1 MLAKRGLS
9 TSVVSPQKS
18 ASREKKRLRQ
28 TEVSTGDIILS
39 EELTGGITLN
49 YGIEIECVFDI
60 IDNLSVYISFI
71 HVFFIMNRIKFDKFE
86 SPVNLTRLDMFTRSF
101 NLVLEELISFIE
113 NYDIEDIKILL
124 INNPI
129 YEELKKIYNNDK
141 NYYKLFENYHKEILL
156 LAQRTTRTTRTTT
169 SRLTRSTARAARAAR
184 EGEIISMPSESSD
197 TKGSDDSKYNEI
209 IKFINDFTIFIKN
222 VIDAIVKYIKV
233 NPQYYT
239 SFKEHIDRIIELL
252 VIGGDFFNDF
262 DDRFKLN
269 SDENLQ
275 IFNENNTDTMGD
287 FYEKSRNNND
297 KLYLFLTQDCSV
309 ICTDKKLYKDIKSG
323 RTETDL
329 DKFKFLLNECEFITQ
344 VFKTPND
351 IERLLNI
358 FFTNQTVEKNILNC
372 EKTSNHVHISF
383 NIDDTIIKPDIK
395 HIIALLCI
403 CHYFQDEIYM
413 LFLKTRNDNYYCAKL
428 NYKPNDTNDTII
440 SFTDDDYDKIIE
452 HLFDIF
458 YNSSDKSTIK
468 LNRYF
473 WLNIVNLYKLTGKN
487 RPATVEFRIKHG
499 STDAK
504 EMKMV
509 CMLYKNIIDFAI
521 RLSIIIPDNSKIS
534 DIYHLIRS
542 KIEEGET
549 DKKKN
554 FLKILKDKSLI
565 YYFTNPESEYVK
577 GLKDLES
584 LILSTHGG
592 LIKMGTAP
600 RDTAPREPNKINHHL
615 GRIRNVINTQEISES
630 PLVLSQSLSQLYD
643 KLKNQYRIRNDY
655 LIKKIVSLRDT
666 MIYKKN
672 SFGEQFIGYGLSH
685 DAINGLSLYFG
696 TSNDKSIY
704 DPIYT
709 DEEKFNKYLKKHS
722 LSFEEM

>member
-1 MLAKRGLS
+1 VLL
-9 TSVVSPQKS
+9 
-18 ASREKKRLRQ
+18 EKKRLRQ

-39 EELTGGITLN
+39 EELTGGIKLN

-71 HVFFIMNRIKFDKFE
+71 HVFFIMNSIKFE
-86 SPVNLTRLDMFTRSF
+86 SPVNLARLDMFTSSF

-113 NYDIEDIKILL
+113 NCNIEDIKELL
-124 INNPI
+124 INNHI
-129 YEELKKIYNNDK
+129 YEELKKIYDNNK

-156 LAQRTTRTTRTTT
+156 LAQRIRTRSTRSTRTTT
-169 SRLTRSTARAARAAR
+169 SISTARAARAVR
-184 EGEIISMPSESSD
+184 EREIISIPSESSD
-197 TKGSDDSKYNEI
+197 TKGSDDSISDDSKYNEI
-209 IKFINDFTIFIKN
+209 VKFINDFTIFIKN
-222 VIDAIVKYIKV
+222 VIKAIVKYIKV

-239 SFKEHIDRIIELL
+239 IFKTHIDRIIELL

-269 SDENLQ
+269 SEENLQ

-323 RTETDL
+323 KIEL

-358 FFTNQTVEKNILNC
+358 FFTNQTVDKNILNC

-413 LFLKTRNDNYYCAKL
+413 LFLKTRSDNYYCAKL
-428 NYKPNDTNDTII
+428 NYNPNDTII
-440 SFTDDDYDKIIE
+440 RFKDSYTDDDYDKIIE

-473 WLNIVNLYKLTGKN
+473 WLNIVNLYKLTGIN

-499 STDAK
+499 STDAE

-509 CMLYKNIIDFAI
+509 CILYKNIIDFAI
-521 RLSIIIPDNSKIS
+521 RLSIIITDDSKIS
-534 DIYHLIRS
+534 NIYHLISS
-542 KIEEGET
+542 KIEEGDIEEGDT
-549 DKKKN
+549 DIKKN
-554 FLKILKDKSLI
+554 FLKILKDTSLI
-565 YYFTNPESEYVK
+565 YYFTNPESKYVK

-584 LILSTHGG
+584 LILPTHGG
-592 LIKMGTAP
+592 LIKM
-600 RDTAPREPNKINHHL
+600 DTASTKAKINHP
-615 GRIRNVINTQEISES
+615 NSYVINKKQISES

-643 KLKNQYRIRNDY
+643 KLKNQYGIKNDY

-672 SFGEQFIGYGLSH
+672 SFGEQFIGYGLSD
-685 DAINGLSLYFG
+685 DAINGLSLYFSTG
-696 TSNDKSIY
+696 NDKSIY

-722 LSFEEM
+722 LSFKEM